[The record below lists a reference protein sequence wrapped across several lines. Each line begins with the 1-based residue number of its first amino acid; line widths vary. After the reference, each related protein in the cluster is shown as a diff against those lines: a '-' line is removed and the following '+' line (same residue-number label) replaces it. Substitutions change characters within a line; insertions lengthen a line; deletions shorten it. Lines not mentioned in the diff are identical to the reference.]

1 MSTKKRES
9 NAFANILGVQAT
21 PASVAPV
28 PMPVTDAVS
37 TPTTAAPR
45 GRGRPRTRAEAPQT
59 TTIRLS
65 PDNHQKV
72 RQLALR
78 DRVAM
83 NTLVLTALSEYCERR
98 GIRLDSEL
106 MNSLNNIGVC

>member
-1 MSTKKRES
+1 MTKKRES
-9 NAFANILGVQAT
+9 NAFANILGV
-21 PASVAPV
+21 PAVPTAAVPELIVAPV
-28 PMPVTDAVS
+28 SAVEPVPV
-37 TPTTAAPR
+37 PPR
-45 GRGRPRTRAEAPQT
+45 GRGRPRVRAEAPQT

-65 PDNHQKV
+65 GDNHQKV

-98 GIRLDSEL
+98 GVRLDGEL
-106 MNSLNNIGVC
+106 INS

>member
-1 MSTKKRES
+1 MSKKRES
-9 NAFANILGVQAT
+9 NAFANILGVQAV
-21 PASVAPV
+21 PAAPAPEPTVAPV
-28 PMPVTDAVS
+28 SVVELEPAP
-37 TPTTAAPR
+37 PR
-45 GRGRPRTRAEAPQT
+45 GRGRPRVRAEAPQT

-65 PDNHQKV
+65 GDNHQKV

-98 GIRLDSEL
+98 GVRLDSEL
-106 MNSLNNIGVC
+106 MNS

>member
-1 MSTKKRES
+1 MSKKRES
-9 NAFANILGVQAT
+9 NAFANILGVQAV
-21 PASVAPV
+21 PAPDVPEQIPAAPV
-28 PMPVTDAVS
+28 VAVELEPV
-37 TPTTAAPR
+37 PPR
-45 GRGRPRTRAEAPQT
+45 GRGRPRVRAEAPQT

-65 PDNHQKV
+65 GDNHQKV

-98 GIRLDSEL
+98 GVRLDSEL
-106 MNSLNNIGVC
+106 MNS

>member
-1 MSTKKRES
+1 MNKKRES
-9 NAFANILGVQAT
+9 NAFANILGVQAVPIAAAPEPT
-21 PASVAPV
+21 AAPV
-28 PMPVTDAVS
+28 SAIELEPAP
-37 TPTTAAPR
+37 PR
-45 GRGRPRTRAEAPQT
+45 GRGRPRVRAEAPQT

-65 PDNHQKV
+65 GDNHQKV

-98 GIRLDSEL
+98 GVRLDSEL
-106 MNSLNNIGVC
+106 MNS